1 MDPVGQQDDGGSA
14 LHVDQDGR
22 TGISRMLDR
31 SIRVEQVAP
40 RTAVGALLVPAERT
54 AHGRVV
60 AVLMHSGLPLMKI
73 TFSMIDMTRSAGIDI
88 DISCATASLLLSSSM
103 FNTRNVLPLS
113 ILSLTKSIDH
123 VLFGSKGA
131 SNGSFTRLGRRLF
144 KRLRLLKWIFLYTRY
159 TFLWF
164 QGYPS

>member
-1 MDPVGQQDDGGSA
+1 
-14 LHVDQDGR
+14 
-22 TGISRMLDR
+22 
-31 SIRVEQVAP
+31 
-40 RTAVGALLVPAERT
+40 
-54 AHGRVV
+54 
-60 AVLMHSGLPLMKI
+60 MKI